1 MSQFNNQAHSTIPTC
16 GVDPISSAHIAAHL
30 GRALQVA
37 STTDDLIVI
46 PLDPAYIGHG
56 VLLFESGTNYLSN
69 IRDMLEICLDADETP
84 YVVFYSVRQ
93 HDIMDEDDH
102 LQYQI
107 ANAWL
112 ESNGVQLVDWF
123 VLTSR
128 SIRSIPVE
136 FGDPR
141 EWPD

>member
-1 MSQFNNQAHSTIPTC
+1 
-16 GVDPISSAHIAAHL
+16 
-30 GRALQVA
+30 
-37 STTDDLIVI
+37 
-46 PLDPAYIGHG
+46 
-56 VLLFESGTNYLSN
+56 
-69 IRDMLEICLDADETP
+69 
-84 YVVFYSVRQ
+84 
-93 HDIMDEDDH
+93 MDEDDH

-136 FGDPR
+136 FGDPCG
-141 EWPD
+141 WPD

>member
-1 MSQFNNQAHSTIPTC
+1 MSQFNNQVHFAIPTC

-56 VLLFESGTNYLSN
+56 ILLFESGTHYLSN
-69 IRDMLEICLDADETP
+69 IRDMLEVCLDADETP
-84 YVVFYSVRQ
+84 YVVIYSVRQ
-93 HDIMDEDDH
+93 HDIMNEDDH
-102 LQYQI
+102 HQYQI
-107 ANAWL
+107 AKAWL

-136 FGDPR
+136 FGDPC